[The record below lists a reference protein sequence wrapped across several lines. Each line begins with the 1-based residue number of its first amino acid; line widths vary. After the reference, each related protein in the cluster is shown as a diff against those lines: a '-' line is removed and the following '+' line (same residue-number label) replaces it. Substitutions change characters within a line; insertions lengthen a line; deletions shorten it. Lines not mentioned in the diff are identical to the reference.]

1 MTQPSTPAAAPVVIA
16 AGGLG
21 TRVGNWSP
29 YLPKELR
36 PVGGRPGLA
45 HIVDEV
51 AALGSFQAVV
61 VHHPY
66 YTPLID
72 WTRQVLAPGALA
84 RYRALANQSP
94 ALPAAADRLQ
104 VDFIAQQGRY
114 ADVTSVLNGAEH
126 LRVGEFY
133 VVFADNVDPTHTA
146 LSALATAAPLDTP
159 AVLAAPFEVEAASD
173 HGVIVCSGTGPT
185 QRMVGL
191 IEKPDRERAIRLAAE
206 CGDDNLRL
214 LRGRMRVTPHLVN
227 HLVAVARRTRSEPK
241 LSLALASYA
250 RSHPVDVITN
260 TLSFTDL
267 GLPGRERSE
276 GTEPLRVATL
286 ARS

>member
-1 MTQPSTPAAAPVVIA
+1 MTKPSTPAAAPVVIA

-45 HIVDEV
+45 HIVDEA
-51 AALGSFQAVV
+51 AALGSTRAVV

-84 RYRALANQSP
+84 RYHALAAQPPGQSP
-94 ALPAAADRLQ
+94 PAERLRL
-104 VDFIAQQGRY
+104 DFVAQHGRY

-126 LRVGEFY
+126 LRTKELY

-146 LSALATAAPLDTP
+146 LSALATDSAPGTP
-159 AVLAAPFEVEAASD
+159 AVLAAPFNPAAAGH
-173 HGVIVCSGTGPT
+173 HGVIVCTGTGPVQT
-185 QRMVGL
+185 MTAL
-191 IEKPDRERAIRLAAE
+191 IEKPSPAHAARLQAE
-206 CGDDNLRL
+206 YGVARLRL
-214 LRGRMRVTPHLVN
+214 LHGRLRVTPGLLHYLD
-227 HLVAVARRTRSEPK
+227 HAAREAAGEPK
-241 LSLALASYA
+241 LSLLLAAYA
-250 RSHPVDVITN
+250 RVHRVQVVTSSRP
-260 TLSFTDL
+260 LTDL
-267 GLPGRERSE
+267 GAPDPHQAVLSGSGASTERW
-276 GTEPLRVATL
+276 
-286 ARS
+286 